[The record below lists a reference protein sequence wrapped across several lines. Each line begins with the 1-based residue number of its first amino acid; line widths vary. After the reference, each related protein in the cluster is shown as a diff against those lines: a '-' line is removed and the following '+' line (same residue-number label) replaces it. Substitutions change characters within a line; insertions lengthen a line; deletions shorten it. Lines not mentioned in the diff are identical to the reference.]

1 MLKPTGHATLHLK
14 SLQWFSTSLKS
25 KTEFLTRFYTTR
37 HDPAQLLLW
46 PRHSALS
53 RWLTPLICT
62 CLSAATQTSQTCSH
76 LRAFAPAVLAIPSR
90 AHNSF
95 LHFKT
100 LIKHQLP
107 PSSFLYPLCPYLLY
121 FSPWNNT
128 AWHTKYFLVYLFIGC
143 LFFNIYVF
151 GCNRSQL
158 QPMGTS
164 ISVVAW
170 RIFFF
175 FFKFQHARSLV
186 VTFKLLVVARGSSSL
201 TRDWT

>member
-1 MLKPTGHATLHLK
+1 MIFHLTQK
-14 SLQWFSTSLKS
+14 QNWIPYQVL
-25 KTEFLTRFYTTR
+25 
-37 HDPAQLLLW
+37 HDPAWCSTGTALTSSL
-46 PRHSALS
+46 SLS

-143 LFFNIYVF
+143 LFFNIYLCIWLQQVSVATHGKFNLF
-151 GCNRSQL
+151 GSMKDL
-158 QPMGTS
+158 
-164 ISVVAW
+164 
-170 RIFFF
+170 FFF